1 MITGRNQSPKMWTYL
16 KPTLEASVIGT
27 AIGMVTGALAGLLLS
42 NSPLLTKILHPF
54 VVGINAVP
62 RIALI
67 PIIVIIG
74 GIGLQTTVIISVLVV
89 FFVTFFNA
97 FEGGRTVSPQL
108 LQNAKILGAK
118 PWQIMWYVR
127 RPYVFAWSMA
137 SLPLALTFSLLTVV
151 TTEILTG
158 QKGMGYLISF
168 STSTA
173 DATLTFASVVVL
185 SVAGMAIVGISAI
198 VKRRALRWWEAGN

>member
-1 MITGRNQSPKMWTYL
+1 
-16 KPTLEASVIGT
+16 
-27 AIGMVTGALAGLLLS
+27 
-42 NSPLLTKILHPF
+42 
-54 VVGINAVP
+54 
-62 RIALI
+62 
-67 PIIVIIG
+67 
-74 GIGLQTTVIISVLVV
+74 VV

-97 FEGGRTVSPQL
+97 FEGGRTVSPHL

-118 PWQIMWYVR
+118 PWQIMWHVR

-158 QKGMGYLISF
+158 QPGMGYLISY

-185 SVAGMAIVGISAI
+185 PAAGMAIVGISAI
-198 VKRRALRWWEAGN
+198 VKRRALRWWEAGA